1 VSLLL
6 GVDTGGTFTDFVLFD
21 GRQLRSHKLPS
32 TPDAPERAIIQGIAD
47 LGLDDAM
54 RKGQLA
60 IVHGS
65 TVATNAALEGKGART
80 AFITNRGFGD
90 MLTLARQARPQLY
103 NLTPPPLP
111 VPVPA
116 GLCFETGGRIAAS
129 GAMLEPLTADD
140 VTQLLRDI
148 EAAQPQAIAINLL
161 FSWLDDKAERA
172 IEEALLQS
180 TALSQN
186 VFISRSSFVLPEYKE
201 YERGIATW
209 LNAWLGPVVQGYIG
223 RLMHH
228 VSPAPL
234 AIMQSSGGTIGAG
247 QASRRAV
254 NLLLSGPAGGLAAAQ
269 SIAAQAGYTRILT
282 FDMGGTSTDVALIDG
297 NIGMT
302 SEGRIGPYPVAVPM
316 VNLHTIGAGG
326 GSLAHVDAGGMLH
339 VGPQSAGA
347 MPGPACYSRGG
358 TQATV
363 TDANA
368 VLGHLPASTALGGS
382 LCIDTAKAYAAV
394 KNIADTLA
402 CGVETAAQGI
412 ITVANEHM
420 TRALRVI
427 SVEKGFDPRDFT
439 LCCFGGA
446 GGLHLCDIADAL
458 GMTRA
463 LVPIHGGVLSA
474 LGMLVAPRQRQLSQ
488 TWCCRIDDGD
498 AATIDACFT
507 RLQQQAITELTAEG
521 VAVESITLQQ
531 QVDVRY
537 VGQSYCLTL
546 DWHGLRGLADEFHQA
561 HRQLYGHQLARAVEI
576 VTLRIA
582 ARADAAS
589 ITLAT
594 AQFDSAPIHEAR
606 IACSDRPVPVYRR
619 EQLPIDAVIGGP
631 LIIAESTATTLVTEH
646 WQVRR
651 DQTGHLHLA
660 CNITRR
666 K

>member
-1 VSLLL
+1 
-6 GVDTGGTFTDFVLFD
+6 
-21 GRQLRSHKLPS
+21 
-32 TPDAPERAIIQGIAD
+32 
-47 LGLDDAM
+47 
-54 RKGQLA
+54 
-60 IVHGS
+60 
-65 TVATNAALEGKGART
+65 
-80 AFITNRGFGD
+80 
-90 MLTLARQARPQLY
+90 
-103 NLTPPPLP
+103 
-111 VPVPA
+111 
-116 GLCFETGGRIAAS
+116 
-129 GAMLEPLTADD
+129 
-140 VTQLLRDI
+140 
-148 EAAQPQAIAINLL
+148 
-161 FSWLDDKAERA
+161 
-172 IEEALLQS
+172 
-180 TALSQN
+180 
-186 VFISRSSFVLPEYKE
+186 
-201 YERGIATW
+201 
-209 LNAWLGPVVQGYIG
+209 
-223 RLMHH
+223 
-228 VSPAPL
+228 
-234 AIMQSSGGTIGAG
+234 
-247 QASRRAV
+247 
-254 NLLLSGPAGGLAAAQ
+254 
-269 SIAAQAGYTRILT
+269 
-282 FDMGGTSTDVALIDG
+282 LIDG

-488 TWCCRIDDGD
+488 TYCCRIDHGD
-498 AATIDACFT
+498 IATIDACFT
-507 RLQQQAITELTAEG
+507 RLQQQAIAELVEEG
-521 VAVESITLQQ
+521 VAVESIAIQRQ
-531 QVDVRY
+531 IDVRY

-546 DWHGLRGLADEFHQA
+546 DWSTLDLLADEFHLA
-561 HRQLYGHQLARAVEI
+561 HQQSYGHRLARMIEI

-582 ARADAAS
+582 AKADA
-589 ITLAT
+589 T
-594 AQFDSAPIHEAR
+594 AIALEAAQYDSAPIHHAR
-606 IACSDRPVPVYRR
+606 IACSDEPVPVYRR
-619 EQLPIDAVIGGP
+619 EQLAVDAVISGP

-651 DQTGHLHLA
+651 DPIGHLHLA
-660 CNITRR
+660 RR
-666 K
+666 QFKETAT

>member
-1 VSLLL
+1 VTFLL

-21 GRQLRSHKLPS
+21 GIRLRSHKLPS
-32 TPDAPERAIIQGIAD
+32 TPDAPERAIIHGIAD
-47 LGLDDAM
+47 LGLVDAM
-54 RKGQLA
+54 RNGKLA

-80 AFITNRGFGD
+80 AFITNRGFAD

-111 VPVPA
+111 IPVPA
-116 GLCFETGGRIAAS
+116 ELCFETGGRIAAS
-129 GAMLEPLTADD
+129 GEILEPLTAEDL
-140 VTQLLRDI
+140 TQLLLAI
-148 EAAQPQAIAINLL
+148 ETAQPQAIAINLL
-161 FSWLDDKAERA
+161 FSWLDDSAERA
-172 IEEALLQS
+172 IEDVLLQS
-180 TALSQN
+180 DVLQKGI
-186 VFISRSSFVLPEYKE
+186 FISRSSFVLPEYKE

-223 RLMHH
+223 RLMQH

-234 AIMQSSGGTIGAG
+234 AIMQSSGGTIGAE

-269 SIAAQAGYTRILT
+269 TVAAQAGYTRILT

-297 NIGMT
+297 SIGMT
-302 SEGRIGPYPVAVPM
+302 SEGHIGPYPVAVPM

-326 GSLAHVDAGGMLH
+326 GSLAYVDAGGMLH

-347 MPGPACYSRGG
+347 VPGPACYGRGG

-382 LCIDTAKAYAAV
+382 LCIDIDKARGAVESLAATLHC
-394 KNIADTLA
+394 NI
-402 CGVETAAQGI
+402 ETAAQGI

-458 GMTRA
+458 GMTTA

-488 TWCCRIDDGD
+488 TYCCSIDNGD
-498 AATIDACFT
+498 VTAIDAHFS
-507 RLQQQAITELTAEG
+507 RLQQQAIAELTEEG
-521 VAVESITLQQ
+521 VAREAIAIQRQIDL
-531 QVDVRY
+531 RY

-546 DWHGLRGLADEFHQA
+546 DCSDIDTLADEFHQA
-561 HRQLYGHQLARAVEI
+561 HEQRYGHRLARRVEI

-582 ARADAAS
+582 AKADPTPVALE
-589 ITLAT
+589 LAH
-594 AQFDSAPIHEAR
+594 FDSAPIHHTQ
-606 IACSDRPVPVYRR
+606 IACNNKPVPVYRR
-619 EQLPIDAVIGGP
+619 EQLAIDTVIDGP
-631 LIIAESTATTLVTEH
+631 LIIAEATATTLVTEH
-646 WQVRR
+646 WRVRR
-651 DQTGHLHLA
+651 DQMGHLHLV
-660 CNITRR
+660 RR
-666 K
+666 